1 METSNRT
8 QDILERI
15 QKILDEKVNP
25 QLALHN
31 GSAIAT
37 EFDETE
43 NAAYIKFC
51 GACAACM
58 SSTETFE
65 TLVEKE
71 ILSGCPDVK
80 KVLIDDSVSEDILEM
95 ARKILNKE
103 LV

>member
-1 METSNRT
+1 METVCT
-8 QDILERI
+8 TAEILKMVQRV
-15 QKILDEKVNP
+15 LDERVNP
-25 QLALHN
+25 HLALHN